1 MTKERFIFIKTAIAV
16 LTAAVYAAVLLMPF
30 LSADAVGRVLIIAG
44 GAAAAAAAFAIAHF
58 LLRSK
63 YYSWLEEEAQ
73 KKRFETID
81 AISAAREDYW
91 GGQKG
96 YDEDMTADP
105 YADDLMTREQ
115 ARELGLE
122 ELYLQ
127 HLRPRKADDGSG
139 AMMRRADTRNN

>member
-1 MTKERFIFIKTAIAV
+1 MTKRRFTVIRISVAV
-16 LTAAVYAAVLLMPF
+16 LTAAVYSAVLFMPF
-30 LSADAVGRVLIIAG
+30 LS
-44 GAAAAAAAFAIAHF
+44 FAIAHF
-58 LLRSK
+58 SLRTK
-63 YYSWLEEEAQ
+63 YYSWLEEENQ
-73 KKRFETID
+73 KRRFETID

-96 YDEDMTADP
+96 YDEDLTADP

-127 HLRPRKADDGSG
+127 HLRPRKADDSSG
-139 AMMRRADTRNN
+139 AMIIQGVSSE

>member
-1 MTKERFIFIKTAIAV
+1 MTKRRFTVIRISVAV
-16 LTAAVYAAVLLMPF
+16 LTAAVYSAVLFMPF
-30 LSADAVGRVLIIAG
+30 LSADTVGRALIIAG

-58 LLRSK
+58 SLRTK
-63 YYSWLEEEAQ
+63 YYSWLEEENQ
-73 KKRFETID
+73 KRRFETID

-96 YDEDMTADP
+96 YDEDLTADP

-127 HLRPRKADDGSG
+127 HLRPRKADDSSG
-139 AMMRRADTRNN
+139 AMIIQGVSSE